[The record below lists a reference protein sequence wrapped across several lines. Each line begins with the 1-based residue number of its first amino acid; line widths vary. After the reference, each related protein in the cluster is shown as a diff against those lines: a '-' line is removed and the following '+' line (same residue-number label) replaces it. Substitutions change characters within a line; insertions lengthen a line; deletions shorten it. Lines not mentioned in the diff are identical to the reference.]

1 MNKVKLREI
10 EEEMYQRVIKMISY
24 IYIYIKK
31 IHFDRVLQQFKK
43 YASGRSAT
51 SYIPNFFLSSSFY
64 RVSHINNI
72 FSSTRNI
79 VKI

>member
-1 MNKVKLREI
+1 MNKVKLRKI

-24 IYIYIKK
+24 IYIK

-51 SYIPNFFLSSSFY
+51 SYILNLFLSSSFY

-72 FSSTRNI
+72 FSSTRDI

>member
-1 MNKVKLREI
+1 MNKVKLRKI

-24 IYIYIKK
+24 IYIK

-43 YASGRSAT
+43 YASGRSA
-51 SYIPNFFLSSSFY
+51 SYILNLFLSSSFY

-72 FSSTRNI
+72 FSSTRDI